1 MPPDGSRLD
10 IIASGLR
17 NPNGLSIGPNDE
29 IVYCD
34 NEGNWVPTSKVHL
47 IEEGGFHGFMY
58 SAHRDPV
65 PTDFVKPMLWV
76 PHFADNSPSTPI
88 FINSPS
94 WPAELQGQLL
104 LTSYGR
110 GTLSLV
116 LREEVAG
123 EWQGA
128 HITLPLQFRSGT
140 NHGRFHRDGHL
151 YIAGL
156 TSWQSVG
163 HGGDWG
169 SFHRVRYTGKPLGI
183 PVAVKVKEGMVEL
196 KFTEELDA
204 AAATDPQNYQL
215 SQWTYPWTSQY
226 GTRGKIY
233 SARSPGETQA
243 DSVLVESVKLS
254 DDRKTVTLEIP
265 ELTHQLVRST
275 LGILPG
281 LPDMIETSMGLV
293 LAIEYNLRSADGL
306 ELKQVIHK
314 TIHRVTNQELERSLK
329 TQTKAEKPT
338 VTVKNKP
345 PESKVATKTEA
356 RVVEVSSTGIAL
368 SYNPTEIRMKAG
380 EHIVIRYKNASD
392 MAHNM
397 VIVKNESDINP
408 VGIAALSAQQDQWIP
423 KSEQERILAA
433 SNLAYPGDTVILEF
447 TAPAPGVYPYIC
459 TFSGHFTMMQGRITV
474 EP

>member
-1 MPPDGSRLD
+1 
-10 IIASGLR
+10 
-17 NPNGLSIGPNDE
+17 
-29 IVYCD
+29 
-34 NEGNWVPTSKVHL
+34 
-47 IEEGGFHGFMY
+47 
-58 SAHRDPV
+58 
-65 PTDFVKPMLWV
+65 
-76 PHFADNSPSTPI
+76 
-88 FINSPS
+88 
-94 WPAELQGQLL
+94 
-104 LTSYGR
+104 
-110 GTLSLV
+110 
-116 LREEVAG
+116 
-123 EWQGA
+123 
-128 HITLPLQFRSGT
+128 
-140 NHGRFHRDGHL
+140 
-151 YIAGL
+151 
-156 TSWQSVG
+156 
-163 HGGDWG
+163 
-169 SFHRVRYTGKPLGI
+169 
-183 PVAVKVKEGMVEL
+183 MVEL

-233 SARSPGETQA
+233 SARSAGETQA
-243 DSVLVESVKLS
+243 DSVLVGSVKLS
-254 DDRKTVTLEIP
+254 DDRKTVTLKIP
-265 ELTHQLVRST
+265 ALMQQLVRST
-275 LGILPG
+275 LGKLPG

-433 SNLAYPGDTVILEF
+433 SKLAYPGDIVILEF